1 MAQQVL
7 REQFNVEWV
16 LWTYNGSPATDYPG
30 TWDRTDRRPTHGN
43 CPSCYK
49 MGPFKCRCNT
59 CDKPFSLIIGNM
71 HQGNADFEK
80 WYNPVFLNTVVA
92 NEEPV
97 GPRIE
102 GHVQV
107 NKKELDVQA
116 LDDSMGP
123 SERMTLLSLI
133 STVNDTA
140 NGGE

>member
-1 MAQQVL
+1 
-7 REQFNVEWV
+7 
-16 LWTYNGSPATDYPG
+16 
-30 TWDRTDRRPTHGN
+30 
-43 CPSCYK
+43 
-49 MGPFKCRCNT
+49 
-59 CDKPFSLIIGNM
+59 M

-92 NEEPV
+92 NGEPV
-97 GPRIE
+97 GPRIK
-102 GHVQV
+102 GHVMV
-107 NKKELDVQA
+107 NKRELNIQA